1 MESSPFFMFAE
12 DIERRGE
19 EVSAQSRSITLGGL
33 RPLEEFAIKQ
43 FQIGNVLTHTR
54 VWLVQPAY

>member
-43 FQIGNVLTHTR
+43 FQSEMS
-54 VWLVQPAY
+54 